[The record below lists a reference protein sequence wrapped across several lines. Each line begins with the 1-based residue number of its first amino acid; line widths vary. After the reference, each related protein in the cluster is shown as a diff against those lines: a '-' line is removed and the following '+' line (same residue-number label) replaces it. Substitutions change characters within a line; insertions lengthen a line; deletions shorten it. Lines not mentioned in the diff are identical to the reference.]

1 MASDSHRSTRRAR
14 GLLPAAG
21 LLLALA
27 ATALAEPGA
36 EMTAVGDAVASG
48 SDLLETTIVVERLNI
63 PDGPAARPRF
73 EVAERL
79 AAGDEVHYTI
89 EVRNPGSRPVTG
101 VRVTKRMPAG
111 VQFVAGS
118 ATGPASQIEYSADGG
133 TTFARR
139 LPEGGPTHLRW
150 TLDRPL
156 PPDST
161 ALLRFRAVFR

>member
-1 MASDSHRSTRRAR
+1 MAFDFHASSRLAR
-14 GLLPAAG
+14 GSLPTAG

-27 ATALAEPGA
+27 VAALAEPGA

-48 SDLLETTIVVERLNI
+48 SDLLETTIVVERLST
-63 PDGPAARPRF
+63 PEQTPARPRF
-73 EVAERL
+73 EAAERL

-89 EVRNPGSRPVTG
+89 KVRNPGSRPVTG
-101 VRVTKRMPAG
+101 VQVTKRMPAG

-118 ATGPASQIEYSADGG
+118 AAGPASRIEYSADGG

-139 LPEGGPTHLRW
+139 VPEGGPTHLRW

-161 ALLRFRAVFR
+161 ALLRFRAAFR